1 MRLYN
6 LKSNEQCLLTFC
18 YSTYLLYE
26 FLFLGI
32 TDANCLNYAFVYLVK
47 EWSDQL
53 NQFSSRHHLLIEEN
67 KTPQEVLIHLPA
79 LQRLPNLIEER
90 ELREGSVLPGFGEA
104 HVLEHPQPR
113 SPLGGR
119 GVIVG
124 EALTRDHDGLRGI
137 VIGRLGQELTELCK
151 KIFLVLE

>member
-104 HVLEHPQPR
+104 HVLEHPQPGLLR
-113 SPLGGR
+113 RRLHPPRLHRPFQRLDCRPLHHR
-119 GVIVG
+119 FW
-124 EALTRDHDGLRGI
+124 RD
-137 VIGRLGQELTELCK
+137 
-151 KIFLVLE
+151 